1 NAGRLSNI
9 KISFPALG
17 EQRNITKILSALYL
31 RIDCSMKTFSE
42 LEKLRCQI
50 EGDLLSQKIRFK
62 NETGNNYPDWKR
74 IKIEEVCE
82 KQSSNISANKIED
95 NSGEFP
101 IYGATGFLKNIDFYE
116 IESDYIAI

>member
-1 NAGRLSNI
+1 GFLGYLLKSNNVRYQIQKESQGTKVLSINAGRLSNI

-82 KQSSNISANKIED
+82 KQSSN
-95 NSGEFP
+95 
-101 IYGATGFLKNIDFYE
+101 
-116 IESDYIAI
+116 